1 MTRGAV
7 DVISSLV
14 KAERVADLNREYA
27 AIRDERA
34 AGNNTE
40 RELVEFARRQ
50 SQISDAL
57 RALGAWPPKVPL

>member
-27 AIRDERA
+27 AIRDELA

-40 RELVEFARRQ
+40 RELAEFARRQ

-57 RALGAWPPKVPL
+57 RALDAWPVKVAR